1 MLADLL
7 AFPRSLWASSWL
19 LLLLRRLIENSPS
32 SVAGLLETAIP
43 RQTASDLYHNQ
54 YHNQ

>member
-43 RQTASDLYHNQ
+43 RQTASDLYHLNQ
-54 YHNQ
+54 